1 MSLNL
6 SLYTVS
12 AVLILDNEGS
22 RLYAKYYNSPSIESS
37 NSTSHTTTTNNTN
50 TNNNNN
56 INSDPYFS
64 TLQQQL
70 KFEKSLFSKVN
81 KVNQDIVLYDNHL
94 ITYKQTNDIILLIVA
109 KINENESLIYSIM
122 ANLFE
127 SLNILLDN
135 TIDKATILEKYDI
148 VTLTIDETIDDGI
161 IIESDP
167 AIIVSRVTNAPAAQL
182 DGVHVNIDK
191 GLFDAFSFASKK
203 ISERL
208 QQGL

>member
-1 MSLNL
+1 MALNI
-6 SLYTVS
+6 SLYTIS

-22 RLYAKYYNSPSIESS
+22 RLYAKYYNPPAIDGPPQSQTQLLSQQQPHQLS
-37 NSTSHTTTTNNTN
+37 NDNQ
-50 TNNNNN
+50 
-56 INSDPYFS
+56 FQ
-64 TLQQQL
+64 TLSQQL
-70 KFEKSLFSKVN
+70 KFEKELFSKVN
-81 KVNQDIVLYDNHL
+81 KIHQDIILYDNHL
-94 ITYKQTNDIILLIVA
+94 ITYKQSNDIILLVVA

-135 TIDKATILEKYDI
+135 TIDRATILDKYDI

-161 IIESDP
+161 IIETDP
-167 AIIVSRVTNAPAAQL
+167 AIIVSRVTNPPSNQI
-182 DGVHVNIDK
+182 DVHVNIDK